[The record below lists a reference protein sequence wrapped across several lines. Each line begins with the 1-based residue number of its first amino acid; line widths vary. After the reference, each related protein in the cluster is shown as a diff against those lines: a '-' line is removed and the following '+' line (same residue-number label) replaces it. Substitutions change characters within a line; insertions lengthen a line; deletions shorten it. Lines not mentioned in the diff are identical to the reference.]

1 MTLTLAWTY
10 SRAQIYW
17 LWFLCFSKCC
27 KRVPRVDLRR
37 KLPPSKES
45 VNKELLQHLEG
56 HQSDVYAP
64 VVRGSESTGQTNTVD
79 TKAYD
84 NMLLND
90 GKNSPTYIYIYTA
103 LLHKMYTIGDRL
115 TCSFVEFLIGGML
128 AMHKFEPR
136 QITVM
141 FPRPRYVIL
150 SAQ

>member
-1 MTLTLAWTY
+1 M
-10 SRAQIYW
+10 
-17 LWFLCFSKCC
+17 CFSKCC

-64 VVRGSESTGQTNTVD
+64 VVKGSESTGQTNTVD

-90 GKNSPTYIYIYTA
+90 GKNSPTYIYTA
-103 LLHKMYTIGDRL
+103 LLHKNVYHKRPFDVFVCWIFNKWNACHALVRTPSDYRNVSPTKIRYPQ
-115 TCSFVEFLIGGML
+115 CSVN
-128 AMHKFEPR
+128 
-136 QITVM
+136 QI
-141 FPRPRYVIL
+141 
-150 SAQ
+150 